1 MIPYTDTHCHLD
13 FNRFDEDRDQVLKRA
28 WKAGLVQ
35 ILNPAIDLPTGQAAI
50 NLAND
55 YPGRITAAV
64 GIHPNIGEP
73 WTPEILP
80 TLREQAA
87 QPGVVAIGEIGLDYY
102 RQHTPFDQQRMMFQ
116 EQLKLA
122 ADLNLPVIIHNR
134 DASPDLIAILTNW
147 HKDLVLAGH
156 PLKDRP
162 GVLHSFSADLET
174 GLAAIEMNFYLGI
187 TGPVTF
193 SNAPDRK
200 AIVRNLPLDHLLLET
215 DSPFLT
221 PHPHRGKRNEPAYI
235 PLIAEEIARLHN
247 TSPKE
252 VAEIT
257 YGNASRLFHWN

>member
-1 MIPYTDTHCHLD
+1 M
-13 FNRFDEDRDQVLKRA
+13 
-28 WKAGLVQ
+28 
-35 ILNPAIDLPTGQAAI
+35 
-50 NLAND
+50 
-55 YPGRITAAV
+55 
-64 GIHPNIGEP
+64 
-73 WTPEILP
+73 
-80 TLREQAA
+80 QAA

-102 RQHTPFDQQRMMFQ
+102 RQHTPFDQQRMMFR

-122 ADLNLPVIIHNR
+122 EELSLPVIIHDR
-134 DASPDLIAILTNW
+134 EASHDLMAMLTEW
-147 HKDLVLAGH
+147 HAGLVRAGH

-174 GLAAIEMNFYLGI
+174 GLAAIELNFCLGI

-193 SNAPDRK
+193 TNAVDRK

-215 DSPFLT
+215 DSPYLT

-235 PLIAEEIARLHN
+235 PLIAEEIAKLHN

-257 YGNASRLFHWN
+257 YANATRLFQWS